1 MILFGN
7 PIVSSVA
14 PRTFEKLDKAQEDGR
29 VLNVVRTVPT
39 MKSKAG
45 YHAYTD
51 FRLTQVVEAKMPTA
65 AQWKAAGNAALF
77 AEDDWRE
84 HLMPRDDDGDD
95 DEGIDDEEEVVEMTR
110 GYQDREDGDDHEYGH
125 EEDREGPSFFLTGVD
140 AGGRARGGA
149 GGGAGAGIWDD
160 EEEDEGEGDT
170 LMMPTNL
177 LQPSFIKGETKRD
190 PGKLR
195 SAINALRYALKHP
208 TTGVN
213 DKLPGNIGYMK
224 TTGAVRAKQMP
235 RIEYKGRPKR
245 GRGGGAEVGFGH
257 ESGVGSFFLSFS
269 LSLSLFR
276 SLFALSLYIYISRPH
291 PSPLTHPISHIPHPS
306 PLTPHP
312 SFPQPQGRRTP
323 RIGLQPR
330 APEHRVRTRQ
340 DADADGDGRLGRP
353 RPVQQQRPDDVFLDQ
368 DGQQCHERV

>member
-29 VLNVVRTVPT
+29 VLNVVRTVPS

-84 HLMPRDDDGDD
+84 HLMQREDDDDD
-95 DEGIDDEEEVVEMTR
+95 ARNIDDEEREETVEMMR
-110 GYQDREDGDDHEYGH
+110 GYEEDGEDDYDFESGQR
-125 EEDREGPSFFLTGVD
+125 DEGPSFFLTGVE
-140 AGGRARGGA
+140 AGGRRGG
-149 GGGAGAGIWDD
+149 GGRGSGIWDED
-160 EEEDEGEGDT
+160 EEEEEGEGEDGT

-208 TTGVN
+208 NTGVN

-224 TTGAVRAKQMP
+224 TTGATRAKQMP
-235 RIEYKGRPKR
+235 RIEYKARPKR
-245 GRGGGAEVGFGH
+245 GRGAGA
-257 ESGVGSFFLSFS
+257 SGATAV
-269 LSLSLFR
+269 
-276 SLFALSLYIYISRPH
+276 
-291 PSPLTHPISHIPHPS
+291 
-306 PLTPHP
+306 
-312 SFPQPQGRRTP
+312 
-323 RIGLQPR
+323 GLQGSGSNPALQNIEYVLDR
-330 APEHRVRTRQ
+330 MQTRM
-340 DADADGDGRLGRP
+340 ATDGS
-353 RPVQQQRPDDVFLDQ
+353 DDRGLANSSDQ
-368 DGQQCHERV
+368 TMSSLIKMVNNVMSAFDD